1 MSEEICAICLGE
13 IQHGSTIPELNGA
26 CIHIYCQSCIVS
38 YVRRQAEMGVEI
50 RCPVC
55 RSTPRVIPNNER
67 RERIRALSEE
77 SLFDINMPVSN
88 NSNTSTTDD
97 SFITNTYTYNR
108 VYINSSEEPREQE
121 SRPFAR
127 YIRID

>member
-1 MSEEICAICLGE
+1 MAEEICAICLGE

-26 CIHIYCQSCIVS
+26 CIHIYCQSCIVL
-38 YVRRQAEMGVEI
+38 YVRRQAEMGLEI

-55 RSTPRVIPNNER
+55 RSTPRAKPKNEKRER
-67 RERIRALSEE
+67 RRALSEE
-77 SLFDINMPVSN
+77 SLFDININMPVSN

-97 SFITNTYTYNR
+97 SFITNTYTYNI
-108 VYINSSEEPREQE
+108 VYINSSDEPREQE

-127 YIRID
+127 